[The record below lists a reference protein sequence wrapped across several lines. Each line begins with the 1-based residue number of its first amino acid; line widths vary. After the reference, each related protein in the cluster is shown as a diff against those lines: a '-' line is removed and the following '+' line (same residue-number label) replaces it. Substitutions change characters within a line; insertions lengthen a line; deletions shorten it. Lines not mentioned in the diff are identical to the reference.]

1 MEIAILRFSSN
12 YIERIQPP
20 VLQSPQASAKPTGDN
35 PELSREEPEAPP
47 ESTESGQLR
56 SKHSSSLDAALQLF
70 KTFWVATPSE

>member
-20 VLQSPQASAKPTGDN
+20 LTTIAATSAKPADDN

-47 ESTESGQLR
+47 ESTESGQLPITPV
-56 SKHSSSLDAALQLF
+56 KLDDLQLLE
-70 KTFWVATPSE
+70 TFCG